1 MQDFEPPSNRDSNL
15 VATTIEQLYRESS
28 RKVFAS
34 LARCLSD
41 LDLAEDAL
49 QDAFTQAATQW
60 QTEGIPQN
68 PISWLI
74 STGRFKAIDR
84 IRRDAKIGQ
93 NASVISDRI
102 SRIASMNAA
111 RSDQAIEDDR
121 LRLIFTCCHPAID
134 RMVQVPL
141 TLREVCG
148 LTTEEIASAFLTTP
162 TAMSQRIVRGKS
174 KIRNANIPIT
184 IPELSELPSRLDVV
198 LSVVYL
204 IFNEGYCASSG
215 DSLTRSDLSAEA
227 IRLGRL
233 LVDLSPDPEVKGLL
247 ALMLLH
253 ESRRKARSDS
263 EGNLV
268 LLEDQDRTQWD
279 GALIAEGVALVEDS
293 IASRRV
299 GGYTIQAAISAVHS
313 HAKFAAETDWRQIV
327 ALYDV
332 LMLLEASPVVELN
345 RAVAVA
351 MRDEPLAG
359 AELIEAIHQRGELK
373 EYAPSY
379 SAVAELLRRGG
390 KRKRALSAFE
400 RALELT
406 TQQSER
412 RFLMQRIAELRN
424 HQ

>member
-233 LVDLSPDPEVKGLL
+233 VV
-247 ALMLLH
+247 
-253 ESRRKARSDS
+253 
-263 EGNLV
+263 
-268 LLEDQDRTQWD
+268 
-279 GALIAEGVALVEDS
+279 
-293 IASRRV
+293 V
-299 GGYTIQAAISAVHS
+299 GQ
-313 HAKFAAETDWRQIV
+313 
-327 ALYDV
+327 
-332 LMLLEASPVVELN
+332 
-345 RAVAVA
+345 
-351 MRDEPLAG
+351 AG
-359 AELIEAIHQRGELK
+359 ACGAVRGK
-373 EYAPSY
+373 A
-379 SAVAELLRRGG
+379 
-390 KRKRALSAFE
+390 RALSRGLGGRWQWAKSE
-400 RALELT
+400 IDLRPMVIVGSRGPTALP
-406 TQQSER
+406 
-412 RFLMQRIAELRN
+412 
-424 HQ
+424 